1 MVGMWWKGTL
11 TFGSGNVAWFNSHG
25 KTKWRFLS
33 KVRIDFHMTY
43 QSHVL
48 ASIPSIWAQF
58 SCSTKDEWTVKAW
71 YIYTIKCNDSQLR
84 LMMKLCFCSQ
94 LGWNWGEYWEIRRR
108 MISLICGMA
117 LQNNKTR
124 KCKVSKEGYLDTLD
138 SG

>member
-1 MVGMWWKGTL
+1 MWWKGTL
-11 TFGSGNVAWFNSHG
+11 TFGNGNVVWLNSYG
-25 KTKWRFLS
+25 KIAWRFLS

-43 QSHVL
+43 QSHFWG
-48 ASIPSIWAQF
+48 SIPSIWTQF

-71 YIYTIKCNDSQLR
+71 YIYTMKCNDSQLR
-84 LMMKLCFCSQ
+84 LMKKSCFCPQ
-94 LGWNWGEYWEIRRR
+94 LGWNWREYWEIRTR

-124 KCKVSKEGYLDTLD
+124 KSKVSKERYLDTID